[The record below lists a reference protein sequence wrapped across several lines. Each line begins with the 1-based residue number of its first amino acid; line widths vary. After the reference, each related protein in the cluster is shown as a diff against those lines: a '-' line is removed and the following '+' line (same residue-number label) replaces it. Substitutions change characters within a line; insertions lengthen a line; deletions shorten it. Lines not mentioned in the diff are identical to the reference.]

1 MRKWDMEYQAFLATK
16 SRRFAGAGFACDE
29 AVLPTAMFEWQK
41 KIVVWA
47 CRKGRC
53 AIWADTGLG
62 KTIMQLA
69 WADQVVRQ
77 TGKPVLIL
85 TPLAVSAQTV
95 QEAKKFG
102 IYAGL
107 VTETDDFDHAM
118 IGVTNYHKLH
128 RFDASIFGGV
138 VLDESSILKSF
149 QGKTKTLLTE
159 TFAGTPYRLAC
170 TATPAPN
177 DVLEL
182 GNHSDFLG
190 IMPQK
195 EMLARWFLN
204 DIMGNMTWRLK
215 THAVKD
221 FWRWVAS
228 WALVIRS
235 PADLGYDSTGYDLPP
250 LQIHHVTIP
259 TTGIHLDGMLFAD
272 ASLSAT
278 TLHDVL
284 RQTAPIRAK
293 KAAELVNGSSVLLWT
308 HTNYEADEIR
318 KVIKTEEVRGSDTDE
333 HKEKMLLG
341 FADGSVTRL
350 LTKPSLAGFGMNWQ
364 VCHTMI
370 FVGMDYSYEK
380 FYQAVRR
387 CWRYGQTQPV
397 DAYLLATDMEWRLF
411 DALAKKQASH
421 EQMQDEMI
429 AMMKEEYVE
438 LTHQR

>member
-1 MRKWDMEYQAFLATK
+1 MDYQAFLNSKAT
-16 SRRFAGAGFACDE
+16 RFAGTGFPCDIS
-29 AVLPTAMFEWQK
+29 VLPAAMFDWQK
-41 KIVVWA
+41 KIVAWA
-47 CRKGRC
+47 CKKGRC
-53 AIWADTGLG
+53 ALWADTGLG

-77 TGKPVLIL
+77 TGQSVLIL

-95 QEAKKFG
+95 KEAARFGLSATIAHQADEIHGPG
-102 IYAGL
+102 IY
-107 VTETDDFDHAM
+107 
-118 IGVTNYHKLH
+118 VTNYQKLH
-128 RFDASIFGGV
+128 RFNAAVFAGV

-159 TFAGTPYRLAC
+159 TFAQTPYRLAC

-215 THAVKD
+215 AHAVKD

-228 WALVIRS
+228 WALVLRS

-250 LQIHHVTIP
+250 LTINHITIP
-259 TTGIHLDGMLFAD
+259 TTGIHLDGALFAD

-278 TLHDVL
+278 TLHEVL

-293 KAAELVNGSSVLLWT
+293 KAAELVTNDSVLLWT

-318 KVIKTEEVRGSDTDE
+318 KVIHTDEVRGSDSDE
-333 HKEKMLLG
+333 HKELMLLG
-341 FADGSVTRL
+341 FADGSITRL

-364 VCHTMI
+364 ICHHMI

-387 CWRYGQTQPV
+387 CWRYGQTNPV
-397 DAYLLATDMEWRLF
+397 RVDVLCTDMEWRLF
-411 DALAKKQASH
+411 DALTKKQANH
-421 EQMQDEMI
+421 TLMQDEMI
-429 AMMKEEYVE
+429 AMMKEEYAE
-438 LTHQR
+438 LTNPR